1 MNQNDVLA
9 FAFELLDH
17 LQIRMTEA
25 VMSPE
30 ITSDL
35 DILTKLEDEIHRQN
49 LLFEEAKNQIEVH
62 KKQYQ
67 IFNFRYGLGKSY
79 SDFEITKKQRSESWE
94 SIAKAEINR
103 DDLYATLRDLRVKR
117 DQISIRVGH
126 FRKQFNETAKFFN
139 RYESQISLF
148 SITMIKIE
156 NESLKFIL
164 ASEVF
169 RQNVFSLNLDIIS
182 IESPLGQSCL
192 GKQIGDLISYRTPNG
207 RMVTGEIINFE
218 SPLIEQIEKMI
229 VEAESRPSI
238 NKGERLNPFYL
249 QNNFGTNNSRYRK
262 GG

>member
-1 MNQNDVLA
+1 
-9 FAFELLDH
+9 
-17 LQIRMTEA
+17 
-25 VMSPE
+25 
-30 ITSDL
+30 
-35 DILTKLEDEIHRQN
+35 
-49 LLFEEAKNQIEVH
+49 
-62 KKQYQ
+62 
-67 IFNFRYGLGKSY
+67 
-79 SDFEITKKQRSESWE
+79 
-94 SIAKAEINR
+94 
-103 DDLYATLRDLRVKR
+103 
-117 DQISIRVGH
+117 
-126 FRKQFNETAKFFN
+126 
-139 RYESQISLF
+139 
-148 SITMIKIE
+148 MIKIE

-169 RQNVFSLNLDIIS
+169 RQNVFSLDLDIIS

-249 QNNFGTNNSRYRK
+249 QDNFGTNNSRYRK